1 MSPDLFFLVQT
12 AHSCLPFVG
21 SARWSSRIALTM
33 AVPREE
39 AALFLSNPTKG
50 WFTMY
55 QIKLYT
61 DGSCL
66 GNPGPGGWACLLLS
80 GQYTKELTG
89 MESQTTNNRMELK
102 AAIEGLSAI
111 RNQSVVEIFSDSSYL
126 VRGMNEL
133 IARWQETGWCTSSGK
148 PVQNQDLWAELQ
160 QAAARHASVTWTWVA
175 GHSGLIEQQ
184 RVDSLAKEAARAA
197 ADQSVSA

>member
-1 MSPDLFFLVQT
+1 
-12 AHSCLPFVG
+12 
-21 SARWSSRIALTM
+21 
-33 AVPREE
+33 
-39 AALFLSNPTKG
+39 
-50 WFTMY
+50 MY

-111 RNQSVVEIFSDSSYL
+111 RDHSEVEVFSDSSYL
-126 VRGMNEL
+126 VYGMN
-133 IARWQETGWCTSSGK
+133 
-148 PVQNQDLWAELQ
+148 
-160 QAAARHASVTWTWVA
+160 
-175 GHSGLIEQQ
+175 
-184 RVDSLAKEAARAA
+184 
-197 ADQSVSA
+197 

>member
-1 MSPDLFFLVQT
+1 
-12 AHSCLPFVG
+12 
-21 SARWSSRIALTM
+21 
-33 AVPREE
+33 
-39 AALFLSNPTKG
+39 
-50 WFTMY
+50 MY

-89 MESQTTNNRMELK
+89 VESQTTNNRMELK

-111 RNQSVVEIFSDSSYL
+111 RDHSEVEVFSDSSYL

-133 IARWQETGWCTSSGK
+133 IARWKQTGWCTASGK

-160 QAAARHASVTWTWVA
+160 QAAARHAWVTWIWVA
-175 GHSGLIEQQ
+175 GGSGLIEQQ

-197 ADQSVSA
+197 AGQSVSA